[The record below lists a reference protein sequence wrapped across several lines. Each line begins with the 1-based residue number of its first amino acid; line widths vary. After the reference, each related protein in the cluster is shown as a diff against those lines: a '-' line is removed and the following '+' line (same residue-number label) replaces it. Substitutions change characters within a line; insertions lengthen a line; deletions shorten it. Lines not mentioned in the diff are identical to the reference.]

1 MCVLLSDFFRH
12 QQATGDDNVMATTV
26 LRKYNNQWRVCIH
39 HASVIAT
46 SVFTQN
52 AKEYPDVTAS
62 TLPMKPLISKNSK
75 PPSTSIALS
84 GNSKHTD
91 ISTTGIPGM
100 VIAPRKS
107 GTHTPAQ
114 IQASLVVPK
123 SHMTEASSAAADGVD
138 GEANEHPSKD
148 EKAVASKGSATTA
161 QSNEEKI
168 EKTGDGV
175 ISAFPQGKPHTRTE
189 QDDILAMLRQITGKI
204 FPDSHNHSHKSKPTS
219 KKSPPSADK
228 NDIIKEQAPTSV
240 QSQPF
245 VKPDTVAKDSG
256 HSIQQIAT
264 TSGKANSMSPK
275 RRYSTT
281 YLDFYRFLGD
291 KTLQALNHLRS
302 QDRYGT

>member
-1 MCVLLSDFFRH
+1 
-12 QQATGDDNVMATTV
+12 MATTV

-52 AKEYPDVTAS
+52 AKDYPDVTAS
-62 TLPMKPLISKNSK
+62 TLPMKPLISKNSR

-107 GTHTPAQ
+107 ATHTPAQ

-123 SHMTEASSAAADGVD
+123 SHVTEASSAADGVD
-138 GEANEHPSKD
+138 GEASEHASKD
-148 EKAVASKGSATTA
+148 EKAVASKCSAATA
-161 QSNEEKI
+161 QSNGEKI
-168 EKTGDGV
+168 DKAEDGA

-204 FPDSHNHSHKSKPTS
+204 FPDSHNHSHNSKPTS

-228 NDIIKEQAPTSV
+228 KDVRKEEARTPA

-245 VKPDTVAKDSG
+245 VKPLTVATDSG
-256 HSIQQIAT
+256 HSIQHIAT
-264 TSGKANSMSPK
+264 TSGKANSNSPK

-302 QDRYGT
+302 QDR